1 MKQVNVDDIEDEI
14 SDSKHSKE
22 SKIDMKSSSSS
33 LPEVGFEKTSVH
45 ESAEGKEYWSSLGQP
60 RECPI

>member
-1 MKQVNVDDIEDEI
+1 MKQVNVDDIEDEK
-14 SDSKHSKE
+14 SDSKHFKE
-22 SKIDMKSSSSS
+22 SKIDMKSSSS